1 MTRSVTTERGGAEP
15 DPELVL
21 RQTLRA
27 MAGGPARAEDRE
39 SGTARAPRGSDLRW
53 LVLIGVLALLTGM
66 VLGVG
71 SLWLF

>member
-1 MTRSVTTERGGAEP
+1 MTGAMTERGGPDP

-27 MAGGPARAEDRE
+27 MAGGPARSAAPEP
-39 SGTARAPRGSDLRW
+39 TARAPRGSDLRW

>member
-1 MTRSVTTERGGAEP
+1 MTEHGGSDP
-15 DPELVL
+15 DPEVVL

-27 MAGGPARAEDRE
+27 LAGGPARSDPVEP
-39 SGTARAPRGSDLRW
+39 TARAPRGSDLRW
-53 LVLIGVLALLTGM
+53 LVLVGVLALLTGM

>member
-1 MTRSVTTERGGAEP
+1 MATDRAPEP

-27 MAGGPARAEDRE
+27 MAGGPEPSKDDGPA
-39 SGTARAPRGSDLRW
+39 ARAPRGSDRRW
-53 LVLIGVLALLTGM
+53 LVLIGLLALLTGM

>member
-1 MTRSVTTERGGAEP
+1 MAERGGAPPDP

-27 MAGGPARAEDRE
+27 MAGGPARSEVSEPVA
-39 SGTARAPRGSDLRW
+39 ARAPRGSDLRW